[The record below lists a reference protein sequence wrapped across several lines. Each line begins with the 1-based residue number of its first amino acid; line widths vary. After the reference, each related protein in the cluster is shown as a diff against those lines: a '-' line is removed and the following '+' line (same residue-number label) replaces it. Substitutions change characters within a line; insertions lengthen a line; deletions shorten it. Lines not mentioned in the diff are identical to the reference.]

1 MNAQSE
7 RSGVDARSP
16 QPVQSRLDIG
26 ARIRKIRK
34 ERGLSI
40 AELARGANLSP
51 SFISQAERD
60 MTMPSVRT
68 LNRLAEVLQ
77 IDVQEL
83 LGESAAQNGG
93 SGDSAGGKIAGPRTL
108 VVMADHRTVLTYH
121 GSKTRYELLSPEL
134 KSDVEFLWVKAPPGT
149 MNAPHPFRH
158 GGRECGVVIQGKVEF
173 WAGDERHVLG
183 PGDSIYLGEGV
194 EHRWKVLGEEEWQAV
209 WVIL

>member
-1 MNAQSE
+1 M
-7 RSGVDARSP
+7 DARSGETNH
-16 QPVQSRLDIG
+16 RLDIG

-40 AELARGANLSP
+40 AELARESNLSP

-68 LNRLAEVLQ
+68 LNRMADALQ
-77 IDVQEL
+77 IDIQEL
-83 LGESAAQNGG
+83 LGESAAPNGAVG
-93 SGDSAGGKIAGPRTL
+93 SAVATKNVHPRTL
-108 VVMADHRTVLTYH
+108 VVMADKRTVLTYH
-121 GSKTRYELLSPEL
+121 GSETRYELLSPEL

-158 GGRECGVVIQGKVEF
+158 GGRECGVVIQGRVEF
-173 WAGDERHVLG
+173 WAGDDRYVLG
-183 PGDSIYLGEGV
+183 PGDSVYLGEGV
-194 EHRWKVLGEEEWQAV
+194 EHRWKVLGDDEWQAV